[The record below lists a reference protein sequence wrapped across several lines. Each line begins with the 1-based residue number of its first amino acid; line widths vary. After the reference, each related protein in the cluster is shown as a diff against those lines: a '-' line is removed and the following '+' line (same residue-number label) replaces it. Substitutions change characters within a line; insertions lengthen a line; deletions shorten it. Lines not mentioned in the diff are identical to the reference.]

1 MKPDDIPRILHFSL
15 PLKPSSARLAL
26 IDIARSHNPDWRV
39 MLWDDDHRPPA
50 SRLARYIPL
59 CASGSQRSDLI
70 RCDALLQ
77 FGGVYLD
84 ADFHVLRALDDL
96 IKLGDFLICSE
107 DGQRLTNA
115 FLAAAPGHG
124 ALTAIVEHWLESEPD
139 WTLPPNVT
147 TGPEFFSSILRARE
161 DVTVLPRETFYPY
174 NWNEAPCATVPAT
187 TYAVHL
193 WDNSWKPAKA
203 VKWNGDRSARMRR
216 AALQGFGSAKARLR
230 RLLGDEPPSA
240 FAYGVDVVA
249 RTKQNLFMVL
259 PGSDLS
265 VTPALALRGEFE
277 PEAERFVASIIQG
290 GDWMI
295 DVGANCGL
303 FTLIAAARCGPF
315 GRVIAIE
322 PDSGLCAYIRKSLL
336 ANWLHDRVR
345 ILDVAASDVED
356 VVEMIS
362 LGERRGDTRI
372 APSASDAPMFARSCL
387 TAVTSVSFSANTRRL
402 DDIVPVDM
410 PIKLLKVDA
419 EGHEVEVLRGAMRLF
434 RTRSIENMMIEVSK
448 EYQGRKF
455 RAFLEEI
462 KLIVELGY
470 NPHCIGPTGA
480 LSACANFEQAIPTLG
495 HRNMVFQAPG
505 VPRPLVARL

>member
-1 MKPDDIPRILHFSL
+1 MKSGVIPRIIHFSL
-15 PLKPSSARLAL
+15 PLDPSGAQLAL
-26 IDIARSHNPDWRV
+26 IDVARSRNPEWRV
-39 MLWDDDHRPPA
+39 MLWDDDIRPSD
-50 SRLARYIPL
+50 SRLDRYLPL

-96 IKLGDFLICSE
+96 IKLGGFLICSE

-115 FLAAAPGHG
+115 FLASPPGHA
-124 ALTAIVEHWLESEPD
+124 ALHAIVEHWLENEPD
-139 WTLPPNVT
+139 WTLPPNMT
-147 TGPEFFSSILRARE
+147 TGPEFFSSILRVRE

-174 NWNEAPCATVPAT
+174 NWNEAPCAMVPAT

-203 VKWNGDRSARMRR
+203 RRNGGRSAKVRR
-216 AALQGFGSAKARLR
+216 GGQQWVDRAKARLR
-230 RLLGDEPPSA
+230 RFLSDEPPSV
-240 FAYGVDVVA
+240 FPYGVDVVA

-277 PEAERFVASIIQG
+277 PESERFVAATIRG

-303 FTLIAAARCGPF
+303 FSLIAAARCGPF

-322 PDSGLCAYIRKSLL
+322 PDSDLCAYIRKSLL

-345 ILDVAASDVED
+345 VLDVAASDVED
-356 VVEMIS
+356 VVEMVS

-372 APSASDAPMFARSCL
+372 APAASDAPMFARSCL

-410 PIKLLKVDA
+410 PIKLLKIDA
-419 EGHEVEVLRGAMRLF
+419 EGHEVEVLRGARRLF
-434 RTRSIENMMIEVSK
+434 QTRSIENMMIEVSM

-462 KLIVELGY
+462 RLIVELGY

-505 VPRPLVARL
+505 GLMPLMPPI